1 MAERPAA
8 SIVNRVRTR
17 AASALL
23 TPVSNYTGAYAY
35 AMRLN
40 LALARGALNA
50 ATRRVDPLAP
60 ATWEFAAFS
69 QHGEDGIVEH
79 LLSLIAHPN
88 RYFLEIGASD
98 GLENNSAYLAFAKNY
113 AGVMV
118 EADEF
123 KSHCARTLLT
133 PLNDAVDY
141 VNMFVET
148 SSVAGVIAGCRELAP
163 DLFSLDIDGTD
174 YHIATACLS
183 AGLRPKVICVEYNSA
198 FGPDRA
204 LTVPYVVGFDHTA
217 VHDSRLYYG
226 VSIRAW
232 RAFLEGQG
240 YRFVTVETTGV
251 NAFFID
257 PAEVAL
263 PDGVEPLEFAENT
276 SQFHFTKTDWR
287 GQFEVVKDMPY
298 LELD

>member
-1 MAERPAA
+1 MPEDLTANILKRA
-8 SIVNRVRTR
+8 RTR
-17 AASALL
+17 AASALM

-50 ATRRVDPLAP
+50 TTRRVDPLVP

-69 QHGEDGIVEH
+69 QHGEDGIIEH
-79 LLSLIAHPN
+79 LLSLVARPN

-118 EADEF
+118 EGDEF

-133 PLNDAVDY
+133 PLNDTVDY

-148 SSVAGVIAGCRELAP
+148 SSAPAIVAGCRELAP
-163 DLFSLDIDGTD
+163 DLFSLDIDGND
-174 YHIATACLS
+174 YHVGAACLS
-183 AGLRPKVICVEYNSA
+183 AGLRPKIICVEYNSA
-198 FGPDRA
+198 FGPERT
-204 LTVPYVVGFDHTA
+204 LTLPYVVGFEHTA

-232 RAFLEGQG
+232 RAFLEAQG

-257 PAEVAL
+257 PGEVAL
-263 PDGVEPLEFAENT
+263 PDGIEPLEFAENT
-276 SQFHFTKTDWR
+276 SQFHLTKTDWR
-287 GQFEVVKDMPY
+287 GQFELIKDMPY
-298 LELD
+298 LDLD